1 MKNLRLKPSF
11 LVLGLLVALS
21 VPASLAVRAEPQLS
35 TDAVVK
41 AAGVIGKPSAEKLKL
56 SQEGHDV
63 YRAVRGARVAI
74 FNSDINTAIKLVE
87 TAQSDMKTMSAQA
100 PKYAT
105 EIDTVSEGPK
115 VETTHWIAV
124 DGTVSVSDDFVATPE
139 KATHLQNAN
148 AHLKDGKHA
157 EAMEQLKLAD
167 VDVGFTRLMLP
178 MEATDGNLN
187 TTADMLKAG
196 KYYEANVALKAIED
210 SMRTDTVSVFER
222 AKG

>member
-1 MKNLRLKPSF
+1 MKRINLKPSIIALS
-11 LVLGLLVALS
+11 LVVALS
-21 VPASLAVRAEPQLS
+21 VPASLAVRAAPDVS

-41 AAGVIGKPSAEKLKL
+41 AAGVAGKPSAEKLKL

-63 YRAVRGARVAI
+63 FRAVRGARIAI
-74 FNSDINTAIKLVE
+74 FNSDITTALKLVE
-87 TAQSDMKTMSAQA
+87 DAQSDMKTMTKEA

-105 EIDTVSEGPK
+105 EIDTVTEGPK
-115 VETTHWIAV
+115 IDTTHWVAV
-124 DGTVSVSDDFVATPE
+124 DGSVSVSDDFVATPE
-139 KATHLQNAN
+139 KTKHLQTAN
-148 AHLKDGKHA
+148 DHLKNGKHA

-178 MEATDGNLN
+178 LEATDGNLN
-187 TTADMLKAG
+187 TSADMLKAG

-210 SMRTDTVSVFER
+210 SMKTDTVSVFER